1 MAAGR
6 CRWNRGRESATSNVW
21 GLKMATE
28 FDFAHTSDVDEF
40 EAGYK
45 AFKEGHMPEE
55 RFTPFRLQMGVYGQR
70 QEGVQM
76 VRAKLPG
83 GCVTPDQM
91 DVLAECVELYAGKLP
106 TDGTLSQAPEKV
118 AHVTTRQDI
127 QANFVALED
136 VPAFLRKLDAAGMTT
151 REACGNTVRNVST
164 CFLAGRCPAEHAD
177 VTIHSRKFAE
187 FFLRHPLAQQF
198 PRKFKVT
205 FSGCATDCGLS
216 GMHDIGFIATHKD
229 GRPGFKVWAAGGL
242 SSQPMGA
249 LLLEEFIEESEI
261 FVVGEALMRM
271 HFKFSDRKRRARARL
286 KYVAQRLGAEGF
298 IEEYKKQRAVIESTH
313 ADNSGYA
320 EANWRTPTAA
330 LPFSD
335 SGVVDQHN
343 GKSAILLN
351 LFRGDMTPDQCRAVA
366 RAARAAGTD
375 ELRVTTEQ
383 GMVIADVDAGKVA
396 EALAILTE
404 AGLKTEYARGIADV
418 VACPGT
424 ETCRLGITSSRGLAA
439 ALQPLMADLKK
450 DHTLAGITVKA
461 SGCQH
466 SCARH
471 HIADLGFHG
480 MAKKVAGQAVPHYQ
494 LHLGGSGVA
503 GSPLAF
509 ATDPVPAK
517 YAPQAGIAV
526 LDAYKAGRS
535 GEESV
540 HDWVSRIGKEG
551 VSAILAPFKADAG
564 EVEGLIY
571 DWSENEAFNTKGN
584 KKGECAGAVLSMSD
598 ALISEAEYELLIARA
613 HVDAM
618 FWAEAQTALRR
629 SAISTARAFLVPFG
643 EAPED
648 DATVFGLLAVNAAAD
663 SEVLSGFQAV
673 QMALMNIDLA
683 DPAAGVTRLKDVQ
696 GAWVALAEQRF
707 AAVPDAAASEA
718 DEAKIDVGDDVV
730 LLDLSGVAC
739 PMNFVKTKIK
749 LTTMAV
755 GSKLDVILDDGAP
768 IENVPLSLEEQGQKV
783 SLKER
788 ISDTQWKIR
797 VEKSGSI

>member
-1 MAAGR
+1 M
-6 CRWNRGRESATSNVW
+6 
-21 GLKMATE
+21 TE

-45 AFKEGHMPEE
+45 AFVAGQMPEE

-76 VRAKLPG
+76 VRVKLPG
-83 GCVTPDQM
+83 GCVTADQM
-91 DVLAECVELYAGKLP
+91 DVIGECVELYAGRLP
-106 TDGTLSQAPEKV
+106 TDGTLSEAPEKL

-136 VPAFLRKLDAAGMTT
+136 VPAFLRKVHEAGMTT
-151 REACGNTVRNVST
+151 REACGNTVRNVTS

-177 VTIHSRKFAE
+177 VTVHARKFAE

-229 GRPGFKVWAAGGL
+229 GSPGFQVWAAGGL

-249 LLLEEFIEESEI
+249 LLLEEFIEESEM
-261 FVVGEALMRM
+261 FVVGEALMRI
-271 HFKFSDRKRRARARL
+271 HFKFSDRKRRARARM
-286 KYVAQRLGAEGF
+286 KYVAQKLGAEGF
-298 IEEYKKQRAVIESTH
+298 IEEYKKQRAVIEKTH
-313 ADNSGYA
+313 AGDRGYA
-320 EANWRTPTAA
+320 EANWRAPTADM
-330 LPFSD
+330 PFAD
-335 SGVVDQHN
+335 SGVVAQHN

-351 LFRGDMTPDQCRAVA
+351 LFRGDLTPDQCRAVA
-366 RAARAAGTD
+366 NAARAAGTD
-375 ELRVTTEQ
+375 ELRVTAEQ
-383 GMVIADVDAGKVA
+383 GFVIADVDADKV
-396 EALAILTE
+396 EAAQAILNA
-404 AGLKTEYARGIADV
+404 AGLTSEYARGIADV

-439 ALQPLMADLKK
+439 ALQPLMADLKQ
-450 DHTLAGITVKA
+450 DGTLAGITVKA

-517 YAPQAGIAV
+517 YAPEAGIAV
-526 LDAYKAGRS
+526 LNAYKAGRN
-535 GEESV
+535 GDESV
-540 HDWVSRIGKEG
+540 HDWASRIGQEG
-551 VSAILAPFKADAG
+551 IAAILAPFAADAG

-613 HVDAM
+613 HTDAM
-618 FWAEAQTALRR
+618 FWAEAATALRR

-643 EAPED
+643 EAPEE
-648 DATVFGLLAVNAAAD
+648 DAEVFGLLMTHAGAD
-663 SEVLSGFQAV
+663 KELMSGFQSV
-673 QMALMNIDLA
+673 QSALMSIDLA
-683 DPAAGVTRLKDVQ
+683 DPAPGVTKLKDVQ
-696 GAWVALAEQRF
+696 GLWLALAETRF
-707 AAVPDAAASEA
+707 AAVPEVADSAAVTEAAAA
-718 DEAKIDVGDDVV
+718 PAAADVV

-749 LTTMAV
+749 LSTMAV
-755 GSKLDVILDDGAP
+755 GSRLEVILDDGAP

-783 SLKER
+783 LEKQR
-788 ISDTQWKIR
+788 LSDGQWKIL
-797 VEKSGSI
+797 VERLH